1 MQTERV
7 EIFVYKSDI
16 FDALDDYIRDE
27 IENALRLDDIA
38 PSRIR
43 NYTVLGDG
51 VYLNV
56 DVQLEEEND

>member
-38 PSRIR
+38 LSRIR